1 MVANEGSKYRKF
13 LEGLRTNIKRYL
25 TILKLNN
32 YVDLLG
38 RAILTELDLI
48 QSQATRSVNKI
59 TSQENMMVMVTKV
72 NIRTL
77 VASLFKRIYLSATV
91 VASTI
96 MTYVI
101 YIQELVLAVDRL
113 GIRL

>member
-1 MVANEGSKYRKF
+1 
-13 LEGLRTNIKRYL
+13 
-25 TILKLNN
+25 
-32 YVDLLG
+32 
-38 RAILTELDLI
+38 
-48 QSQATRSVNKI
+48 
-59 TSQENMMVMVTKV
+59 MMVMVTKV